1 MAASWHGHQTF
12 LTATHKNQPTLSKY
26 TTCER
31 LTEGQMDTEIDNQQL
46 WLKTEHTGPRNP
58 RRPVRTY
65 CLSPITVPSGCC
77 GCTCWKQS
85 YLMMKYWYRNLE
97 MWFVR
102 AFINFLQVNCES
114 LVWVLISNL
123 FMLLLMIQVEEFEK
137 SFIGW
142 AWFIIITITGK
153 PYDWNLHKVLTTY
166 SYCLPLT
173 WISCS

>member
-1 MAASWHGHQTF
+1 MWEIDRRTDGYR
-12 LTATHKNQPTLSKY
+12 NRQPTIVVKDRTYRSKEPKETSANILLVPNY
-26 TTCER
+26 CTIR
-31 LTEGQMDTEIDNQQL
+31 VL
-46 WLKTEHTGPRNP
+46 WLHLLKTKLLNDKVLIQESGN
-58 RRPVRTY
+58 VI
-65 CLSPITVPSGCC
+65 CPS
-77 GCTCWKQS
+77 
-85 YLMMKYWYRNLE
+85 L
-97 MWFVR
+97 
-102 AFINFLQVNCES
+102 LQVNCES
-114 LVWVLISNL
+114 LVWVLILNL